1 MSLKFIVVFYRYIEW
16 LHVMKTLYVTVEQD
30 SSIGLTHLK
39 DAISYTPKDP
49 FVRSENQLPLQ
60 QGVCYLFSK

>member
-30 SSIGLTHLK
+30 SSIGLTLLQ
-39 DAISYTPKDP
+39 DAISYSLKDR
-49 FVRSENQLPLQ
+49 FVRSENQLPLR
-60 QGVCYLFSK
+60 QGIGNLVSK